1 MHITICETDD
11 QCKST
16 HEAGHSKLVL
26 WGNPE
31 GRGADGGGRG
41 CRVGDTCT
49 PVADSGQCMANP
61 PQHCKVISLQLK

>member
-1 MHITICETDD
+1 MHITRCETDD
-11 QCKST
+11 QCKSM

-31 GRGADGGGRG
+31 GWGADGGGRG
-41 CRVGDTCT
+41 CRMGDTCT